1 MRLYYAPILFLVSR
15 NKKLKSIRS
24 PLPLDNNNRNRNNN
38 SNRSSNNNSSK
49 RPMDFPDDI
58 WRTILEY
65 FPSPYKKPTH
75 YEAILETPSFYFA
88 RQRTRNRLSARRR
101 LDFDAGT
108 ANWESYYERLVTT
121 GKGLRRGVAQLG
133 GVTDEFTE
141 IFRIYR
147 ERNGTNQAHLIQ
159 YRGA

>member
-1 MRLYYAPILFLVSR
+1 
-15 NKKLKSIRS
+15 
-24 PLPLDNNNRNRNNN
+24 
-38 SNRSSNNNSSK
+38 
-49 RPMDFPDDI
+49 MDFPDDI

-75 YEAILETPSFYFA
+75 YDAILETPSFYFA
-88 RQRTRNRLSARRR
+88 RQRTRNRHSARRR
-101 LDFDAGT
+101 LDFGAGT
-108 ANWESYYERLVTT
+108 AYWDSYYERLVTT
-121 GKGLRRGVAQLG
+121 SNDRVKLHRGVAQSG

-159 YRGA
+159 YRGLSPL